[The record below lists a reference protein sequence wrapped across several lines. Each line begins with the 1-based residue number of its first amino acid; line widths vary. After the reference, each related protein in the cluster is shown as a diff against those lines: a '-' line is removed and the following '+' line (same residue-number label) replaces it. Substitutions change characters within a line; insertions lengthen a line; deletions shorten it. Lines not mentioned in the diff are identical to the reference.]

1 MNILLIIT
9 GSISAYK
16 SVSLANMI
24 RQNGDNVKV
33 VLTKSALQ
41 FIPKLSFSSQGIET
55 YIDEDE
61 WNNPNNVLHI
71 ELSQWCDICLIAP
84 LTANTL
90 GKIVNGIADNLAT
103 CCLIALNKNKQ
114 IIIAPAMNTNMYE
127 NVVVQN
133 NFKKIIEYFPTIK
146 IVEPATKLLAC
157 GVEGKGALANLSD
170 ILNTI
175 GTKK

>member
-1 MNILLIIT
+1 
-9 GSISAYK
+9 
-16 SVSLANMI
+16 
-24 RQNGDNVKV
+24 
-33 VLTKSALQ
+33 
-41 FIPKLSFSSQGIET
+41 
-55 YIDEDE
+55 
-61 WNNPNNVLHI
+61 
-71 ELSQWCDICLIAP
+71 
-84 LTANTL
+84 
-90 GKIVNGIADNLAT
+90 
-103 CCLIALNKNKQ
+103 
-114 IIIAPAMNTNMYE
+114 MNTNMYE